1 MKRKL
6 PVWLLWPFAVFL
18 LGIWHLLDVR
28 ASVTETGH
36 HWLYGWYGGLFF
48 VSMVILIGFGVLIF
62 GKNWE
67 FFGGVFSESVKK
79 LVSKKELVSR
89 KESGSK
95 TECWKLPGLYFGVV
109 MCLGIL
115 YMLVLA
121 PLSAPDEV
129 SHYISAYEL
138 SNRFLGLPGTDEDGY
153 IYIRGRR

>member
-1 MKRKL
+1 M
-6 PVWLLWPFAVFL
+6 
-18 LGIWHLLDVR
+18 
-28 ASVTETGH
+28 
-36 HWLYGWYGGLFF
+36 
-48 VSMVILIGFGVLIF
+48 SMVILVGFGVLIF
-62 GKNWE
+62 GKNWG
-67 FFGGVFSESVKK
+67 FFDSVSSRCGNA
-79 LVSKKELVSR
+79 LVLKKELVSR

-153 IYIRGRR
+153 IYIRAEDDWICLLYTSIKPVVACLCYRCPHIQQMPYSQKKHGERP

>member
-1 MKRKL
+1 MMKKKL

-67 FFGGVFSESVKK
+67 FFGGVFSESVGF
-79 LVSKKELVSR
+79 KERTCLTERIWFKDRMLETSR
-89 KESGSK
+89 SVLWSGHVP
-95 TECWKLPGLYFGVV
+95 WYFVYAGPGASFSTG
-109 MCLGIL
+109 
-115 YMLVLA
+115 
-121 PLSAPDEV
+121 
-129 SHYISAYEL
+129 
-138 SNRFLGLPGTDEDGY
+138 
-153 IYIRGRR
+153 